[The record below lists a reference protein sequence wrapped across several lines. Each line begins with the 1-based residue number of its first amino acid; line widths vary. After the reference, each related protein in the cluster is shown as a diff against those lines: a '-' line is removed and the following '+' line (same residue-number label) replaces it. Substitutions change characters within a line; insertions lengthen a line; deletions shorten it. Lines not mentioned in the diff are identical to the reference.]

1 VDKLIN
7 QAKGESVTK
16 ERLTGDERYYPDAS
30 YLFSGETSLT
40 DDKPQY
46 IVLLTTGSSIAKG
59 TPSVSPGEEGIEIK
73 TGNSSLVFAEHSLF
87 AVGAG
92 IGGIFGNSPG
102 FIQISYESIGSTG
115 GIGLLEGGTMSI
127 TVDGTEIH
135 FDLANK
141 YGDSQ
146 NVAKAFRFL
155 QKKIA

>member
-1 VDKLIN
+1 MESLIN
-7 QAKGESVTK
+7 QAEGESVTK
-16 ERLTGDERYYPDAS
+16 ARLTGDERYYPDAS
-30 YLFSGETSLT
+30 YIFTGENSLT
-40 DDKPQY
+40 DDQPQY

-59 TPSVSPGEEGIEIK
+59 TPSVSPGEEGIEIQ
-73 TGNSSLVFAEHSLF
+73 TGNSSLIFAKNSLF

-92 IGGIFGNSPG
+92 IGGIFSNSPG
-102 FIQISYESIGSTG
+102 FIQISYDNIGSTG

-127 TVDGTEIH
+127 TVNGTEIH

-155 QKKIA
+155 QKKII